1 MLRRK
6 EARAG
11 AQASRFSFLGCES
24 GTQIVELAATLPL
37 LVVLV
42 VGIFDFGTAFNLK
55 QKLSNTAREAAR
67 FGSSQPTNDL
77 PLGGGGA
84 PASVVAVRDLV
95 ASSLTAAK
103 VNDCGLTTAAAPSS
117 NAAAPRQWTY
127 TTGTGCPGNLVLTI
141 DRGDGSFQATN
152 TGASGPIYVISTHV
166 TISYPY
172 QWEFNRVIKLLVSGS
187 AAAQGPS
194 QISVDATVPNM
205 D

>member
-6 EARAG
+6 KARAG
-11 AQASRFSFLGCES
+11 AHASRLASLGCES
-24 GTQIVELAATLPL
+24 GQQIVELAVTLPL

-42 VGIFDFGTAFNLK
+42 VGIFDFGNAFNLK
-55 QKLSNTAREAAR
+55 QKLTNTVREAAR
-67 FGSSQPTNDL
+67 FGSNQPTNDL
-77 PLGGGGA
+77 PLGGGPA

-95 ASSLTAAK
+95 ASALTAAK
-103 VNDCGLTTAAAPSS
+103 VNDCGLATAAAPSS
-117 NAAAPRQWTY
+117 NAAAPRRWTY
-127 TTGTGCPGNLVLTI
+127 TTGTGCPGNLMLTI
-141 DRGDGSFQATN
+141 DRGDGLFPATVG
-152 TGASGPIYVISTHV
+152 TDTIYVISTHV

-172 QWEFNRVIKLLVSGS
+172 QWEFNRVIKLLVSGA

>member
-11 AQASRFSFLGCES
+11 ARASRFSFLGCES

-42 VGIFDFGTAFNLK
+42 VGIFDFGNAFNLK

-67 FGSSQPTNDL
+67 FGSTQPTSDL
-77 PLGGGGA
+77 TGT
-84 PASVVAVRDLV
+84 ASPPPSIVSIRDLV
-95 ASSLTAAK
+95 DSSLKGAK
-103 VNDCGLTTAAAPSS
+103 VNDCGLSGVGAPAHPSTFTWKYTAS
-117 NAAAPRQWTY
+117 
-127 TTGTGCPGNLVLTI
+127 GGGCPGSGLTLTI
-141 DRGDGSFQATN
+141 DRGDGSFPATV
-152 TGASGPIYVISTHV
+152 GSDSIYVISTHV

-172 QWEFNRVIKLLVSGS
+172 QWEFNRVIKLLISGS